1 MFNLHEYD
9 ENYAEGAL
17 SNLRTSKKAL
27 QSEIYNVAFHRALWC
42 GENVLKA
49 VLVKAGKFDPTPR
62 GDKHHHG
69 WSHFQKI
76 KRLGIL
82 PNSLLPAVEN
92 TVYDLFTIDINSGK
106 SHANSTAPSR
116 SIIGD
121 LRYIAEDRFVKKS
134 DGIVKVTL
142 AEKLVT
148 MLQSYM

>member
-1 MFNLHEYD
+1 MSSLPEYD

-17 SNLRTSKKAL
+17 SNLDTAKKAL
-27 QSEIYNVAFHRALWC
+27 QSGIDNVAFHRALWC

-49 VLVKAGKFDPTPR
+49 VLVKAGKFDPTHR

-69 WSHFQKI
+69 WTHFQKI

-82 PNSLLPAVEN
+82 PNSLLPTVES
-92 TVYDLFTIDINSGK
+92 TVYDLFTVDISSGIR
-106 SHANSTAPSR
+106 HANSAAPNR

-121 LRYIAEDRFVKKS
+121 LRYLDESKFVSKS
-134 DGIVKVTL
+134 DAVNEVTL